1 MFVCAA
7 GKVKKGMCMQGNGCH
22 RLQCGNEAP
31 HDIIDEDNYKHLA
44 PQVLIFPALNFHGCA
59 ANSSCKPLKPRE
71 QQHYFMNDLEHLPR
85 TTRHGPFQDTT

>member
-7 GKVKKGMCMQGNGCH
+7 GKVKKGMCMRGN

-31 HDIIDEDNYKHLA
+31 HDIIDGDNYEHLA

-59 ANSSCKPLKPRE
+59 ANSSCTPLKPRE
-71 QQHYFMNDLEHLPR
+71 QQHSFLNDLEALAKD
-85 TTRHGPFQDTT
+85 GEA